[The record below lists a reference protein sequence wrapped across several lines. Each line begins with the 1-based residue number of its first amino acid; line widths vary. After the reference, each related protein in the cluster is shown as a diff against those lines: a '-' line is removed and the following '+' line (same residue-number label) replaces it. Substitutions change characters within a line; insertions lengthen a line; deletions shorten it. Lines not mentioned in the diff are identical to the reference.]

1 MTEYRT
7 EETMNEI
14 LYAFEFKHIYE
25 YTKFT
30 LYFDPNITMKEF
42 IAQVKKHVNNDKI
55 EIVRAGQYMDG
66 ILPEN
71 AEHIIS
77 SDNTLKTIYGSNWK
91 NTAFYIRKSLH

>member
-1 MTEYRT
+1 MTERHT
-7 EETMNEI
+7 EELMNEN
-14 LYAFEFKHIYE
+14 LYSFEFKYVYE
-25 YTKFT
+25 YKKFT

-66 ILPEN
+66 ILPED
-71 AEHIIS
+71 AQHIIS

-91 NTAFYIRKSLH
+91 NTAFYIRKYLH